1 MVTGCPEVRLTP
13 YIGAV
18 VLYVDLGDSDIS
30 QQKYIVHDYFVSLAE
45 PRRGSSNNTPR
56 RVFSPCPTE
65 KSSVTCVP
73 VSLKKALLGHAGV
86 EG

>member
-1 MVTGCPEVRLTP
+1 MVTGCPDVRLTP

-18 VLYVDLGDSDIS
+18 VLYVDLGDNKIS
-30 QQKYIVHDYFVSLAE
+30 LQKYIYVSLAE
-45 PRRGSSNNTPR
+45 ARRCSSNNTPR
-56 RVFSPCPTE
+56 RVFSLRPTE